1 MIRKNDYI
9 LIITVLAITAV
20 VVFATNLMQRKNTGS
35 QAMVVVSVDGEE
47 YGSYPLNKDLE
58 DKIEFPD
65 GSYNVIQIEDGYVS
79 VSEASCRDQI
89 CVNHMHIH
97 YSGET
102 IVCLP
107 NRLVIEI
114 VNGEE
119 SDIDG
124 ATH

>member
-1 MIRKNDYI
+1 MKKNDFI
-9 LIITVLAITAV
+9 LIIVVLAITAV
-20 VVFATNLMQRKNTGS
+20 VVVGMKIWQQNNTGS
-35 QAMVVVSVDGEE
+35 QATVVVTIDGEE
-47 YGSYPLNKDLE
+47 YGTFPLNKDVE
-58 DKIEFPD
+58 ETIEFPD
-65 GSYNVIQIEDGYVS
+65 GSYNKLVISEGYAS

-107 NRLVIEI
+107 NKLVIEI
-114 VNGEE
+114 INGEE